1 MFYKVNNFA
10 TLQANAMTGT
20 GAPENIP
27 PPDFFQAMV
36 ETAGAV
42 LFVIRAGRVIYS
54 NPAFERLTGYS
65 TAEFRE
71 MGVFQLFSEKSA
83 TADHLKAVLGGE
95 SPRCGFETWITT
107 RDGEKRWVA
116 VTLTTGEDLPDPA
129 VLGTVSD
136 LTDYQKREKAL
147 RQSERRYKTVFEM
160 APDIIYIYDADGPVI
175 DQNEAAY
182 WMFGLSREEAVGKT
196 GIMTQLAE
204 EDRAGFARIREE
216 TLKHGEWRGE
226 MRVLRDPGGRGK
238 EFFIMDSHVKVADIG
253 EQKVV
258 IAIARDITER
268 KHMEEQ
274 LRNALWE
281 KETLLRE
288 IHHRVKNNMQIIST
302 LLRLQLRNTGDENTR
317 AMFRESQNRILSM
330 AMIHEKL
337 YQSEGLHRIDLN
349 DYIDDLA
356 REVFTS
362 FGEIAAGISLK
373 TEVEEIALG
382 LDTAI
387 PCGLIIIE
395 LLSNA
400 LKYAFPVN
408 CGGGEIFIG
417 LRSEEQG
424 WLGLT
429 VSDNGVGLPA
439 EIEIPHLK
447 SLGLRLVS
455 DLARYQLDGEMNLSR
470 EKGTR
475 VYVRFQEKEKNPRQ
489 DD

>member
-1 MFYKVNNFA
+1 
-10 TLQANAMTGT
+10 MTGART
-20 GAPENIP
+20 PEDSLP
-27 PPDFFQAMV
+27 AELFQAMV
-36 ETAGAV
+36 ETTCAAQFIISEGHLLYA
-42 LFVIRAGRVIYS
+42 
-54 NPAFERLTGYS
+54 NPAFEKLTGYS
-65 TAEFRE
+65 IEE
-71 MGVFQLFSEKSA
+71 LSGIGVFHLFPENSEATNQLKG
-83 TADHLKAVLGGE
+83 VLDGQ
-95 SPRCGFETWITT
+95 SSQANWETELTT
-107 RDGEKRWVA
+107 KDAGKRWVA
-116 VTLTTGEDLPDPA
+116 VTLFPIRNLPTP
-129 VLGTVSD
+129 VFLGTVSD
-136 LTDYQKREKAL
+136 LTNHKQREEAL
-147 RQSERRYKTVFEM
+147 RQSELRYKTVFEM

-204 EDRAGFARIREE
+204 EDRSGFAQIRED

-226 MRVLRDPGGRGK
+226 MRVLRDSGGRSK

-253 EQKVV
+253 GQKVV

-268 KHMEEQ
+268 KNMEEQ
-274 LRNALWE
+274 LRQALLE

-302 LLRLQLRNTGDENTR
+302 LLKLQMRNADDEQTR

-337 YQSEGLHRIDLN
+337 YQSEGLHRIDLK
-349 DYIDDLA
+349 DYIDDMA

-362 FGEIAAGISLK
+362 FGDLSAGIHLT
-373 TEVEEIALG
+373 TEIDEIALG

-400 LKYAFPVN
+400 LKYAFQPPE
-408 CGGGEIFIG
+408 GRGEIFIG
-417 LRSEEQG
+417 LRCENRG
-424 WLGLT
+424 WFGLT
-429 VSDNGVGLPA
+429 VSDSGVGLPA
-439 EIEIPHLK
+439 DLEINNLK

-455 DLARYQLDGEMNLSR
+455 DLARYQLDGDMSIAR
-470 EKGTR
+470 EQGTSI
-475 VYVRFQEKEKNPRQ
+475 YVRFKEKVKTSRRADNG
-489 DD
+489 